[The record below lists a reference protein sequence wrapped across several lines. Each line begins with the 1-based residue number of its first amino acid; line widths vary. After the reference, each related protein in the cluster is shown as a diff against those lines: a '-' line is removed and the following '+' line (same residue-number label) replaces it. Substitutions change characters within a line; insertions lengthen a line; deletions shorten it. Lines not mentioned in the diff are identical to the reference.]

1 MVRIHCN
8 KIHYNQKINH
18 NLLQSSKKKVK
29 DKKLKT
35 ISVAHSPDADDIF
48 MYYAIKFGWVTP
60 TNAKFEN
67 IADDIESLNQATLK
81 GEYDIC
87 AISFALY
94 PFVKDDYALLKTAVS
109 FGEGYGPKLIK
120 KKGATLKKN
129 FKVALSGEFTT
140 NALLFKIAYPN
151 ARITYLN
158 FLEIEEAV
166 LNGTVDAGVLIHES
180 ILTYNQELE
189 VEREMWD
196 IWVKLS
202 GGDLPLP
209 LGGMC
214 LRRSLPL
221 SDAINYENTLIKAVE
236 VANKNRKV
244 LAPMLIEKGLI
255 RVDAK
260 TLDKYL
266 DLYANDNSV
275 KMSDLQYKALD
286 KLYELGYKNGFY
298 ENLIK
303 SQDFLI
309 PSEYEELRAR

>member
-18 NLLQSSKKKVK
+18 NLLQSPQEKTKE
-29 DKKLKT
+29 KKLKT

>member
-1 MVRIHCN
+1 
-8 KIHYNQKINH
+8 
-18 NLLQSSKKKVK
+18 
-29 DKKLKT
+29 LKT

-48 MYYAIKFGWVTP
+48 MYYAIKFGWVRPKDANFT
-60 TNAKFEN
+60 N
-67 IADDIESLNQATLK
+67 IADDIETLNQATLK

-120 KKGATLKKN
+120 KKGTKLKRN

-140 NALLFKIAYPN
+140 NGLLFKIAYPE
-151 ARITYLN
+151 ARITYMN
-158 FLEIEEAV
+158 FLEIEQAV
-166 LNGTVDAGVLIHES
+166 IDGTVDAGVLIHES
-180 ILTYNQELE
+180 ILNFSEVLE
-189 VEREMWD
+189 VEKELWD
-196 IWVKLS
+196 VWVELS

-214 LRRSLPL
+214 IRRSIPL
-221 SDAINYENTLIKAVE
+221 HSAIDYENTLIKAVD

-244 LAPMLIEKGLI
+244 LAPMLIDEGLI

-260 TLDKYL
+260 TLDTYL

-275 KMSDLQYKALD
+275 ELSPIQYKALD
-286 KLYELGYKNGFY
+286 RLFELGHKHGFY
-298 ENLIK
+298 ENLVK
-303 SQDFLI
+303 SQEFLI
-309 PSEYEELRAR
+309 PSEYEELRAK